1 VNGFLCVL
9 QMNKHEPRVY
19 SIKAFL
25 WKPALDNIIQN
36 EIRVIL
42 GAVIPAIPEI
52 FFVNV
57 GANNLPFLANK
68 LCQYL
73 GNRAGAT
80 SYIKAAHPFFYSCS
94 QYGLTGHRF
103 EERRLYLKPRDLIF
117 KIPQDIVFPHYFAP
131 LWNLKYLFS

>member
-1 VNGFLCVL
+1 MNGFPGVI
-9 QMNKHEPRVY
+9 QVNKHKPRVY

-42 GAVIPAIPEI
+42 GAVIPAILEI

-57 GANNLPFLANK
+57 CANNLPFLANK

-80 SYIKAAHPFFYSCS
+80 SYIKAAHPFFYSYS
-94 QYGLTGHRF
+94 QYGLTGQGF
-103 EERRLYLKPRDLIF
+103 EEVRLSLKTRSL
-117 KIPQDIVFPHYFAP
+117 
-131 LWNLKYLFS
+131 L